1 MEFDEP
7 GGAPA
12 PSGEGPGRVD
22 GRRVYSGDVVDL
34 DVDRVRFP
42 DGSEGELEIVRHGGA
57 AAIVALTEGGGGT
70 EEPGVLLL
78 RQYRYAAGG
87 YIWEVPAGTLHD
99 GEDPLECAHREL
111 QEEAGVRA
119 GMMRR
124 LTTILTTP
132 GFSDERIHLYLA
144 RELGPGRRDH
154 EASEFIEC
162 HEVPFVRALEMVRDG
177 DIADGKSAV
186 ALMYAA
192 RFADLER

>member
-1 MEFDEP
+1 MDDDEP
-7 GGAPA
+7 GGAPSG
-12 PSGEGPGRVD
+12 SGEGPGRVD
-22 GRRVYSGDVVDL
+22 GRRVYSGEVVDL

-42 DGSEGELEIVRHGGA
+42 DGSEGELEIVRHSGA
-57 AAIVALTEGGGGT
+57 AAVVALAEGGDG
-70 EEPGVLLL
+70 EPAVLLL

-99 GEDPLECAHREL
+99 GEDPGECAHREL

-119 GMMRR
+119 GVMRR
-124 LTTILTTP
+124 LTTIFTTP

-144 RELGPGRRDH
+144 RELRPGRRHH

-162 HEVPFVRALEMVRDG
+162 HEVPFGRALEMVGDG